1 MRAGRYQTPG
11 YYQAPEEQYGPSN
24 TYPTYPD
31 MAMDLLNGD
40 QHYGLPEQQAIPMY
54 PALDQNNSHLPKQL
68 SLNSYGSIWEGGEE
82 DFTNYGGFGGS
93 GPRPRHGR
101 SVSLSGENG
110 AFGFHTPE
118 RRLRPSYPGSG
129 GYNARR
135 QNLQNPQ
142 QPQPFGPR
150 PPMQVELSYQVPS
163 GAAPPDPES
172 FYFLFCLC
180 FLLPCHYSPLPSLS
194 FALFILYSPHL
205 SLLSLLCLS
214 CPVLPDCCPHLSLLP
229 MLALLS
235 SAISCCSLGALKMR
249 DDNYVSEED
258 SLHRTKRC
266 TISLSPRSANTNPI
280 KWALFHVPWH
290 LPLML
295 YPIHP
300 ISLMPLSAL
309 VSASSHLQADKLW
322 A

>member
-31 MAMDLLNGD
+31 IAMDLLNGD

-150 PPMQVELSYQVPS
+150 PPVQVKLSYQVPS
-163 GAAPPDPES
+163 GEALRILSRLISS
-172 FYFLFCLC
+172 FPFFLSCLAII
-180 FLLPCHYSPLPSLS
+180 FLCLFFLS
-194 FALFILYSPHL
+194 FPLFILYSPHL
-205 SLLSLLCLS
+205 SLLSLFCLS
-214 CPVLPDCCPHLSLLP
+214 CPILPDCCPHLSPLP
-229 MLALLS
+229 LLALLS
-235 SAISCCSLGALKMR
+235 SATSCCNLGSLKMR
-249 DDNYVSEED
+249 EE
-258 SLHRTKRC
+258 S
-266 TISLSPRSANTNPI
+266 
-280 KWALFHVPWH
+280 
-290 LPLML
+290 
-295 YPIHP
+295 
-300 ISLMPLSAL
+300 
-309 VSASSHLQADKLW
+309 
-322 A
+322 

>member
-1 MRAGRYQTPG
+1 MEGSNERRFRASMRAGRYQTPG

-163 GAAPPDPES
+163 GEAPRILSRLISS
-172 FYFLFCLC
+172 FAFVPCCRATILLCFLSHLLSSSSTLLICLCYPCFASAVLFCQIAVLICLFCLC
-180 FLLPCHYSPLPSLS
+180 
-194 FALFILYSPHL
+194 
-205 SLLSLLCLS
+205 
-214 CPVLPDCCPHLSLLP
+214 
-229 MLALLS
+229 
-235 SAISCCSLGALKMR
+235 
-249 DDNYVSEED
+249 
-258 SLHRTKRC
+258 
-266 TISLSPRSANTNPI
+266 
-280 KWALFHVPWH
+280 
-290 LPLML
+290 
-295 YPIHP
+295 
-300 ISLMPLSAL
+300 
-309 VSASSHLQADKLW
+309 
-322 A
+322 